1 MCGPAGMTRNFRTEF
16 RRAGIPARHIYREYF
31 DWR

>member
-1 MCGPAGMTRNFRTEF
+1 MTRKFRTEF
-16 RRAGIPARHIYREYF
+16 RRAGIPRRHVYREYF